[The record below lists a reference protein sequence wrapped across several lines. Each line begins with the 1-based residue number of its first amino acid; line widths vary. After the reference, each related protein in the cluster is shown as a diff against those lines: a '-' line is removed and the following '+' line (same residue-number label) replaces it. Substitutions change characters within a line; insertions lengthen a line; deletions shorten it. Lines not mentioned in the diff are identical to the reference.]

1 MNIFVG
7 NLSAEVTEHDLEDL
21 FKAFGQVKSTEVKR
35 DMFSGKTKGFGFVE
49 MPGRNHS
56 LTAIQNLNGQVQG
69 SGTARQRGARVPRP
83 RRPPPLEKRLP
94 RTDLASVRGVQPYTS
109 FSARPITAT
118 TSAILTFKLNVVR
131 RRR

>member
-7 NLSAEVTEHDLEDL
+7 NLAAEVTEHDLEEL

-56 LTAIQNLNGQVQG
+56 LAAIQSLNGQEFKGQALRVNEAHDFP
-69 SGTARQRGARVPRP
+69 ARG
-83 RRPPPLEKRLP
+83 
-94 RTDLASVRGVQPYTS
+94 G
-109 FSARPITAT
+109 
-118 TSAILTFKLNVVR
+118 R
-131 RRR
+131 RR